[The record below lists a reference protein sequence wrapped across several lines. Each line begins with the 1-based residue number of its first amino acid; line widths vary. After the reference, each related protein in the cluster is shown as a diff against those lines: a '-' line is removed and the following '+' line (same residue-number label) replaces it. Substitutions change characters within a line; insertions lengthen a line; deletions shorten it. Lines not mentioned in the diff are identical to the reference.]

1 MGIDI
6 DELKSFVYA
15 AQEGSF
21 SAAARELGRAQSV
34 ISTHIA
40 NMEAELGYRL
50 FVRSHRPIL
59 SEQGE
64 QLLPYARHVIKEY
77 ARFDLRAK
85 QIYGDVPLSLHIGL
99 DHSLGNNAI
108 MGLFEKL
115 SVTHPQLRVQI
126 ESLNAFDVNWF
137 FKNTEMAMAIVFSN
151 ATQFECPAFEIAQF
165 PVSVIAGLQH
175 PLQTRQP
182 ATVNDL
188 RAYRQMVVTARDPES
203 PPPVILS
210 DDPWEVNSGA
220 WALSLAAK
228 NVGWT
233 VLPQRQLALNP
244 NLARKASE
252 IQTEGISMPP
262 ERLMLLVRPDQTE
275 SKLVQWWKNELLR
288 IVPTFERRPAN
299 FPLSPSSQS

>member
-59 SEQGE
+59 TEQGE
-64 QLLPYARHVIKEY
+64 QLLPYAKHVINEY
-77 ARFDLRAK
+77 ARFDIRTK

-115 SVTHPQLRVQI
+115 SLAHPQLRVQI

-137 FKNTEMAMAIVFSN
+137 SKTPKWPWPS
-151 ATQFECPAFEIAQF
+151 CF
-165 PVSVIAGLQH
+165 PM
-175 PLQTRQP
+175 P
-182 ATVNDL
+182 
-188 RAYRQMVVTARDPES
+188 
-203 PPPVILS
+203 
-210 DDPWEVNSGA
+210 
-220 WALSLAAK
+220 LSLNALLLK
-228 NVGWT
+228 LHSSRYQSLQDFNT
-233 VLPQRQLALNP
+233 HCKLNNPQRL
-244 NLARKASE
+244 K
-252 IQTEGISMPP
+252 I
-262 ERLMLLVRPDQTE
+262 
-275 SKLVQWWKNELLR
+275 
-288 IVPTFERRPAN
+288 
-299 FPLSPSSQS
+299 